1 MRERFGLPLSLSCLS
16 ILVGGGAL
24 AWVLPGC
31 GGGTSVDVTKPRR
44 GEIRESFTEPARTR
58 LAHTYRI
65 AMPVDGRV
73 KRIHLEPGDVVKK
86 GQPLVQFDL
95 LPFQKEVAEAKARV
109 SELEAQLKLNE
120 YREIEDTVLVEAK
133 ASIDA
138 AEQALRAADAQVE
151 AEKARSD
158 RAQKELRRGKALLDR
173 KAITDS
179 EFEDIQLRADTA
191 LIELRRQEFY
201 KAALNALFTAVK
213 LGPKYVEKYLGR
225 KRLSRAVL
233 EFQLAQARSR
243 LERAEHNLKLVE
255 VRSPID
261 GVVLQRFEQG
271 DRALPAGHEL
281 LLLGNL
287 DELEVVAEVLT
298 EDALR
303 LRIGSEVRMQPAA
316 RRAAIWGKVKRI
328 EPAGFTKLSSLGV
341 EQQRVNVIVSLPPQ
355 HEGLGVGY
363 RVQAQFFTGAKS
375 NALIVPRYGVL
386 QAPDRS
392 FYVLKVV
399 DGKMRKQA
407 VTIGLRSDLELEI
420 TSGLSENDLIV
431 ARPDTTM
438 KEGAKVKASE
448 QSR

>member
-1 MRERFGLPLSLSCLS
+1 
-16 ILVGGGAL
+16 
-24 AWVLPGC
+24 
-31 GGGTSVDVTKPRR
+31 
-44 GEIRESFTEPARTR
+44 
-58 LAHTYRI
+58 
-65 AMPVDGRV
+65 
-73 KRIHLEPGDVVKK
+73 
-86 GQPLVQFDL
+86 
-95 LPFQKEVAEAKARV
+95 
-109 SELEAQLKLNE
+109 
-120 YREIEDTVLVEAK
+120 
-133 ASIDA
+133 
-138 AEQALRAADAQVE
+138 
-151 AEKARSD
+151 
-158 RAQKELRRGKALLDR
+158 
-173 KAITDS
+173 
-179 EFEDIQLRADTA
+179 
-191 LIELRRQEFY
+191 
-201 KAALNALFTAVK
+201 
-213 LGPKYVEKYLGR
+213 
-225 KRLSRAVL
+225 
-233 EFQLAQARSR
+233 
-243 LERAEHNLKLVE
+243 
-255 VRSPID
+255 
-261 GVVLQRFEQG
+261 
-271 DRALPAGHEL
+271 
-281 LLLGNL
+281 
-287 DELEVVAEVLT
+287 
-298 EDALR
+298 
-303 LRIGSEVRMQPAA
+303 MQPAA